1 MEAAR
6 KVAEAARLRRI
17 EEMKANKRAA
27 DEASGS
33 ERDGSHRERTAEIK
47 RAVQDR
53 VEAARVQMET
63 ARAASRLSRS
73 GGGAGHDDL

>member
-1 MEAAR
+1 M
-6 KVAEAARLRRI
+6 
-17 EEMKANKRAA
+17 ANKRAA

-53 VEAARVQMET
+53 VEAARIQMET
-63 ARAASRLSRS
+63 ARAASRVGRS
-73 GGGAGHDDL
+73 GGAGHDDL